1 MRLRLPRPTTNST
14 LIFLGAAF
22 FVYNVEYAIILP
34 SVLLYL
40 ERLGASNPI
49 WLGASIGAVPLASM
63 LTAPIYSYYLDRFTI
78 SHAVV
83 FSFVCEL
90 IGSLWYACAT
100 SPAQV
105 VASRF
110 VAGCGNLMVIAYTYI
125 GIAIK
130 DSQGRSVWSAKI
142 GGISKLGMLLG
153 PAFNLLLAK
162 VDIHNVLV
170 DVDSL
175 NAPGWF
181 MFWVFL
187 ALFIVLPFVY
197 REPQR
202 LSGAARAAANRRSKA
217 LHINAEDEKASLA
230 PPPLVDETGVVPPPP
245 VESVP
250 RVFNAGLLSLLVA
263 KFISQFYQMVFETIL
278 TPMTHAVYNFDPVE
292 NSYLYSG
299 VGVVATV
306 SLIIIMVASKKKVP
320 DRRLIYIGHCIE
332 GVGVLLFSVFWWHSD
347 DMSRWPNVY
356 VGLVLPASVLVF
368 GLPFLWTPVS
378 SLGMKVSHISR
389 QGAAQS
395 MLSAVNGAASILAPL
410 AAGLFVNDEG
420 TNLRPLCIMLSALW
434 GLNTLVFLVT
444 HKALAPSDDDNVVV
458 EETTTTATTSATSE
472 VVDQSGTETT
482 TAAILTQSPTANE
495 KTPLLSKR

>member
-1 MRLRLPRPTTNST
+1 MRLRLPRPTTQST

-63 LTAPIYSYYLDRFTI
+63 LTAPLYSYYLDRHTI

-90 IGSLWYACAT
+90 IGSFWYACAT

-170 DVDSL
+170 DVDPL

-187 ALFIVLPFVY
+187 SLFLVLPFVY

-202 LSGAARAAANRRSKA
+202 ISGAARAAADRRSKA
-217 LHINAEDEKASLA
+217 LHINADDGKAALA

-245 VESVP
+245 PAEAPP

-278 TPMTHAVYNFDPVE
+278 TPMTHAVYNFHQVE

-299 VGVVATV
+299 VGVVATI

-320 DRRLIYIGHCIE
+320 DRLLIYVGHCIE

-347 DMSRWPNVY
+347 DPARWPNVY

-395 MLSAVNGAASILAPL
+395 LLSAVNGAASILAPL

-434 GLNTLVFLVT
+434 GLNTLVFLAT
-444 HKALAPSDDDNVVV
+444 HKALAPSDTLDL
-458 EETTTTATTSATSE
+458 EATAAVAT
-472 VVDQSGTETT
+472 TETT
-482 TAAILTQSPTANE
+482 ETAAAAAILNKPEPGASET
-495 KTPLLSKR
+495 TPLLGNNKR

>member
-1 MRLRLPRPTTNST
+1 MRLRFSLPRPTTNST

-34 SVLLYL
+34 SVFLYL
-40 ERLGASNPI
+40 KRLGATNPV
-49 WLGASIGAVPLASM
+49 WLGAAIGAVPLASV
-63 LTAPIYSYYLDRFTI
+63 LTAPIYSYYLDRYTI

-90 IGSLWYACAT
+90 IGSSWYACART
-100 SPAQV
+100 PTEV

-110 VAGCGNLMVIAYTYI
+110 IAGCGNLMVIAYTYI
-125 GIAIK
+125 GISIK
-130 DSQGRSVWSAKI
+130 DSAGRSVWSAKI

-153 PAFNLLLAK
+153 PAFNLLLEK

-170 DVDSL
+170 DVDQL

-187 ALFIVLPFVY
+187 ALFLVLPFVY
-197 REPQR
+197 REPPR
-202 LSGAARAAANRRSKA
+202 LTGAALAAASRRSKT
-217 LHINAEDEKASLA
+217 LHINAEDERASLM
-230 PPPLVDETGVVPPPP
+230 PPPLVDETGAVPPP
-245 VESVP
+245 EAIP
-250 RVFNAGLLSLLVA
+250 RVLNTGLISLLVA

-278 TPMTHAVYNFDPVE
+278 TPMTHDVYGFQPVE

-320 DRRLIYIGHCIE
+320 DRLLIYIGHCIE
-332 GVGVLLFSVFWWHSD
+332 GVGVLLFSVFWWRSSNAAD
-347 DMSRWPNVY
+347 FPNLY

-395 MLSAVNGAASILAPL
+395 WLSAVNGAASILAPL

-434 GLNTLVFLVT
+434 GLNTLVFLAT
-444 HKALAPSDDDNVVV
+444 HKALNPPPVPVEPPASADDGAVVVVV
-458 EETTTTATTSATSE
+458 EDNRTAVDTQTT
-472 VVDQSGTETT
+472 Q
-482 TAAILTQSPTANE
+482 ANE
-495 KTPLLSKR
+495 TTPLLIGKKN